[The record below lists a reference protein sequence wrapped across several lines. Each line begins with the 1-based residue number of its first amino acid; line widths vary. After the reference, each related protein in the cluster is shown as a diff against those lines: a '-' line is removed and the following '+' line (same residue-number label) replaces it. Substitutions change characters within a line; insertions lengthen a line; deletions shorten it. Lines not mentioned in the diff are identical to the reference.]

1 MSCCDYLKFMTFTEL
16 NYMYVWCS
24 VVWRKKI
31 ASLKEVVS
39 EVEKVLLKISFLI
52 SVIIPKIIL
61 NGIY

>member
-1 MSCCDYLKFMTFTEL
+1 MSCCDYLKFMTFTVL

-52 SVIIPKIIL
+52 SVIIPKIIS

>member
-1 MSCCDYLKFMTFTEL
+1 MTFTEL